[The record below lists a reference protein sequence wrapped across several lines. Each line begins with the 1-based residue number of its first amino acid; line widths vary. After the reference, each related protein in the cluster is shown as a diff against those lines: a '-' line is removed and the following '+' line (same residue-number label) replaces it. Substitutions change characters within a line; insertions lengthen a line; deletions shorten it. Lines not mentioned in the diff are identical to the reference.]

1 MNTESLRAA
10 FLDWWQD
17 SYATPPGVHA
27 IMTHTAFAEH
37 ILELMELMADEAD
50 YDDSSK

>member
-1 MNTESLRAA
+1 MDTESLRAA

-27 IMTHTAFAEH
+27 IMTHTGFAEH
-37 ILELMELMADEAD
+37 ILHLMEYTLDSDE
-50 YDDSSK
+50 YDDTAK

>member
-37 ILELMELMADEAD
+37 ILELLEYMADAED

>member
-10 FLDWWQD
+10 FLNWWSE
-17 SYATPPGVHA
+17 SYATTPGVHA

-37 ILELMELMADEAD
+37 VLALMELCEEVEEPADG
-50 YDDSSK
+50 